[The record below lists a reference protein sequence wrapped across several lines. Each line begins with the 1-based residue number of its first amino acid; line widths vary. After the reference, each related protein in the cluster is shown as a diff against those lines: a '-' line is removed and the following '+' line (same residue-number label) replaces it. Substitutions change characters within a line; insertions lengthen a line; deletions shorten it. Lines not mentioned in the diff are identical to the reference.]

1 MHANWDNTY
10 ARLSD
15 EMYVKQ
21 KPTPVSSPS
30 GLVLNKGLANDL
42 GILFDE
48 DWFEYMSGNKLPE
61 DANPISQAYA
71 GHQFGHWNPQLGDG
85 RAILLGEIF
94 GDAGHVDLQLKGSG
108 RTRWSRSGDGR
119 AWYGP
124 VLREY
129 LVSEAM
135 HALKV
140 PTTRAL
146 AAVATGENILREQG
160 SLPGA
165 IICRTARSHIRVGTF
180 QYFSSRNDLIS
191 LQSLFDYTVKRHFP
205 KARTTEDLLRQAVQK
220 HADLVANWMSI
231 GFIHGVMNTDNSHV
245 AGISIDYG
253 PCAFMDDFIPS
264 KVFSSIDR
272 QGRYAY
278 NNQPN
283 IAAWNLAQFA
293 TALLPLANNQKAAIK
308 RYTEIIHGFSEEF
321 KKKYNEIYA
330 KKIGHDTEKNSLKL
344 VQQLLK
350 MMADKAADYTQTF
363 RALGN
368 GEINRHIGDHPD
380 FKLWYQEWSEG
391 ADITLLNDANPAII
405 PRNHLVEKMIT
416 DAVNG
421 DMGLFH
427 DLNAA
432 LKTPFQ
438 RPNNSIFSLPPNRN
452 EVITKTFCGT

>member
-135 HALKV
+135 HAL
-140 PTTRAL
+140 RA
-146 AAVATGENILREQG
+146 VSYTHLRAHE
-160 SLPGA
+160 
-165 IICRTARSHIRVGTF
+165 T
-180 QYFSSRNDLIS
+180 
-191 LQSLFDYTVKRHFP
+191 
-205 KARTTEDLLRQAVQK
+205 LR
-220 HADLVANWMSI
+220 
-231 GFIHGVMNTDNSHV
+231 
-245 AGISIDYG
+245 
-253 PCAFMDDFIPS
+253 
-264 KVFSSIDR
+264 
-272 QGRYAY
+272 
-278 NNQPN
+278 
-283 IAAWNLAQFA
+283 
-293 TALLPLANNQKAAIK
+293 
-308 RYTEIIHGFSEEF
+308 
-321 KKKYNEIYA
+321 
-330 KKIGHDTEKNSLKL
+330 
-344 VQQLLK
+344 
-350 MMADKAADYTQTF
+350 
-363 RALGN
+363 
-368 GEINRHIGDHPD
+368 
-380 FKLWYQEWSEG
+380 
-391 ADITLLNDANPAII
+391 
-405 PRNHLVEKMIT
+405 
-416 DAVNG
+416 
-421 DMGLFH
+421 
-427 DLNAA
+427 
-432 LKTPFQ
+432 
-438 RPNNSIFSLPPNRN
+438 
-452 EVITKTFCGT
+452 